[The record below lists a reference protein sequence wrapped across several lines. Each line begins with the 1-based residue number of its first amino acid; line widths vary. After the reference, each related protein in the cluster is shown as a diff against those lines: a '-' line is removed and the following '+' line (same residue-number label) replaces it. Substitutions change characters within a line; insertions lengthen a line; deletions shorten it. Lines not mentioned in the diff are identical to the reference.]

1 MKLELASDDGWKATA
16 GIEPEYVGARRAILG
31 PAIMKNIKRALVT
44 SRLTLTDHDAGS
56 NPYDSGRGRNPG
68 SVWLKRSR

>member
-1 MKLELASDDGWKATA
+1 MKLELATEEAFKATA
-16 GIEPEYVGARRAILG
+16 GIEPGYGSAR
-31 PAIMKNIKRALVT
+31 PAIMENIKRALVT
-44 SRLTLTDHDAGS
+44 SRLTLTDQDAGS

>member
-1 MKLELASDDGWKATA
+1 MKLELASEEAFKATA
-16 GIEPEYVGARRAILG
+16 GIEPDYAGARRAILR

-56 NPYDSGRGRNPG
+56 NPYDSGRSRNPG